1 MVFIVFPNNEGPM
14 PAPGFSETN
23 AFVAVLEQKSFTR
36 AAKQLGLSPARVSEL
51 MRSLED
57 RLGVRLVERT
67 TRSVAATA
75 AGERLLARLRPV
87 LDDYQAAL
95 DSLNDFRA
103 KPARTLRLT
112 VPPPAAEFLLAP
124 IIARFLRTYPEI
136 KLDISV
142 DAALTDIVAERY
154 DAGIRPGERIAR
166 DMIALRIGE
175 PMQVVVVAW
184 PIYLAERGTP
194 KTPQDLERHNC
205 IRIRFP
211 SGVNLPWRFGSKERR
226 LEVQGGRI
234 AGNQRHNTRSP
245 RCVGWTRVDAVS
257 AGVFH
262 PDAGRWTRRHRSRR
276 LGPTAIRRL
285 LSLLSKP
292 PSNTPFVEG
301 LHRLPAEPATRQA
314 VKHLPLPPT
323 WSKAPEGQ
331 TEATTCRRH
340 PPPSSRL
347 RGFSSASTRSSPSSA
362 AVRAGPRGTGSL
374 TSALMRISSVVLD
387 GPSLGLSPVLVME
400 IFRCPCP
407 RWDVDA
413 FVVMP
418 RRMAAS
424 VSSEHLVGAGLS
436 AST

>member
-1 MVFIVFPNNEGPM
+1 M

-51 MRSLED
+51 MRSLEE

-103 KPARTLRLT
+103 KPAGTLRLT

-124 IIARFLRTYPEI
+124 IITRFLKTYPEI

-175 PMQVVVVAW
+175 PMQVVVVAS

-211 SGVNLPWRFGSKERR
+211 SGVYPPWRFGSKARS
-226 LEVQGGRI
+226 LEVQ
-234 AGNQRHNTRSP
+234 
-245 RCVGWTRVDAVS
+245 VD
-257 AGVFH
+257 G
-262 PDAGRWTRRHRSRR
+262 
-276 LGPTAIRRL
+276 
-285 LSLLSKP
+285 SLVI
-292 PSNTPFVEG
+292 ND
-301 LHRLPAEPATRQA
+301 
-314 VKHLPLPPT
+314 
-323 WSKAPEGQ
+323 
-331 TEATTCRRH
+331 TT
-340 PPPSSRL
+340 L
-347 RGFSSASTRSSPSSA
+347 
-362 AVRAGPRGTGSL
+362 AVRAVSDGLG
-374 TSALMRISSVVLD
+374 LMQFPLVYFTPMLADGRVVTVLD
-387 GPSLGLSPVLVME
+387 DWAPPPFERFYLYYPSRRQIRPALKVFIDFLRSPQ
-400 IFRCPCP
+400 R
-407 RWDVDA
+407 A
-413 FVVMP
+413 
-418 RRMAAS
+418 RR
-424 VSSEHLVGAGLS
+424 
-436 AST
+436 

>member
-1 MVFIVFPNNEGPM
+1 MVFIGFPNNEGPM

-51 MRSLED
+51 MRSLEE

-103 KPARTLRLT
+103 KPAGTLRLT

-124 IIARFLRTYPEI
+124 VITRFLKTYPEI

-175 PMQVVVVAW
+175 PMQVVVVAS

-211 SGVNLPWRFGSKERR
+211 SGVYLPWRFGSKGRS
-226 LEVQGGRI
+226 LEIQ
-234 AGNQRHNTRSP
+234 
-245 RCVGWTRVDAVS
+245 VD
-257 AGVFH
+257 G
-262 PDAGRWTRRHRSRR
+262 
-276 LGPTAIRRL
+276 
-285 LSLLSKP
+285 SLVI
-292 PSNTPFVEG
+292 ND
-301 LHRLPAEPATRQA
+301 
-314 VKHLPLPPT
+314 
-323 WSKAPEGQ
+323 
-331 TEATTCRRH
+331 TT
-340 PPPSSRL
+340 L
-347 RGFSSASTRSSPSSA
+347 
-362 AVRAGPRGTGSL
+362 AVRAVSDGLG
-374 TSALMRISSVVLD
+374 LMQFPLVYFTPMLADGRVVTVLD
-387 GPSLGLSPVLVME
+387 DWAPPPFEGFYLYYPSRRQIRPALKVFIDFLRSPQ
-400 IFRCPCP
+400 RAK
-407 RWDVDA
+407 R
-413 FVVMP
+413 
-418 RRMAAS
+418 
-424 VSSEHLVGAGLS
+424 
-436 AST
+436 